1 MEADGT
7 LDEFNGQTDGQTQ
20 IAPVPRVSIQA
31 FCEVAATAD
40 AITSSMNDRRMLK
53 AHVKVHMGGAPAA
66 IEAYRSA
73 PTPNVIVIECNQGR
87 NALLGYLDELA
98 DYCDAGTRVVV
109 IGRSNDI
116 GLYRELMGRGVS
128 EYIVSPFEVLS
139 FVRTISELY
148 AAAGSAPVGRLLA
161 VTGVKGGV
169 GASSI
174 AHNVA
179 WAISREFDSSTVLV
193 DMDLGFGTAGLDFNQ
208 DPPQG
213 VAEIVFAPERLD
225 ANFVDRLLS
234 KCTENLSLLAAPAT
248 LERNYDLSENAFDGL
263 IDILRSTIPNIV
275 LDVPHVWT
283 AWSRRILVSA
293 DEILVVAAPDLASLR
308 NTKSLL
314 DTLRAARPND
324 APPRLVMNFV
334 GVPKRPEISV
344 ADFAKA
350 VDLEPLSSIPF
361 DPKLFGTAANNG
373 QMIAEID
380 TSHTV
385 TAAIEE
391 IARILTGRAEIKQT
405 KKRFSNP
412 LSALLARRRS

>member
-1 MEADGT
+1 MEAEGT
-7 LDEFNGQTDGQTQ
+7 LDGDQIEATQGQ

-31 FCEVAATAD
+31 FCEMPDTAD
-40 AITSSMNDRRMLK
+40 TITASMNDRRMLK
-53 AHVKVHMGGAPAA
+53 AHVKIHMGGAAAA

-73 PTPNVIVIECNQGR
+73 PTPNVIVIECNQPR
-87 NALLGYLDELA
+87 HVLLTHLDELA

-116 GLYRELMGRGVS
+116 SLYRELMGRGVS

-139 FVRTISELY
+139 FVRIISDLY
-148 AAAGSAPVGRLLA
+148 ASVGATPVGRLLA

-213 VAEIVFAPERLD
+213 IAEIVFAPERLD

-248 LERNYDLSENAFDGL
+248 LERNYDLQEHAFDGL

-275 LDVPHVWT
+275 LDVPHIWT

-293 DEILVVAAPDLASLR
+293 DEILVVASPDLASLR

-324 APPRLVMNFV
+324 TPPKLVMNFV

-350 VDLEPLSSIPF
+350 IDLEPLSSIAF

-380 TSHTV
+380 SSHNV

-391 IARILTGRAEIKQT
+391 IARILTGRAEMKLT

-412 LSALLARRRS
+412 LSALLARKRS